1 MRIKPEALAA
11 TLSRDL
17 KHCYLISGDEPL
29 LSNEAADLIREHAHQ
44 QGFAERQV
52 FHADN
57 ISWEGFL
64 SEQQAMSLFAD
75 KRIMELRIPNSKP
88 GTEGSKAL
96 VQFAEAIPE
105 DILLIVITGKLD
117 RSQQRSKWVTALENA
132 GAHIQVWPVDQKYM
146 PGWLGQ
152 RLKAKGIQADRDAI
166 NILAERVEGN
176 LLAAQQEVEKL
187 ALLASGPVDAAQM
200 ADLVV
205 NSARYD
211 VFTLVDRALAG
222 NAAEAITN
230 LQGLKEEGTEATLV
244 LWALT
249 KEVRQLVEI
258 KQACEQGQSLDQ
270 AIRASG
276 VWQKR
281 QPLVHKAARRTET
294 VLASQLLTL
303 CKHCDQA
310 IKSNYHGDPWLK
322 MRSLVL
328 GLSGQ
333 PAVPIELEIS
343 QQAVF

>member
-1 MRIKPEALAA
+1 MRIKPESLAS
-11 TLSRDL
+11 TLSREL
-17 KHCYLISGDEPL
+17 QPCYLISGDEAL
-29 LSNEAADLIREHAHQ
+29 LANEAADLIREQARH

-52 FHADN
+52 FHADS
-57 ISWEGFL
+57 ISWDDFL
-64 SEQQAMSLFAD
+64 GEQQAMSLFAD
-75 KRIMELRIPNSKP
+75 KRILEVRIPNSKP

-96 VQFAEAIPE
+96 VQFAEAVPE
-105 DILLIVITGKLD
+105 DILLLVITGKLD
-117 RSQQRSKWVTALENA
+117 RSQQRSKWVSALENS
-132 GAHIQVWPVDQKYM
+132 GGHIQVWPVEQRHM
-146 PGWLGQ
+146 PGWLSQ
-152 RLKAKGIQADRDAI
+152 RLKAKGIEADREAVG
-166 NILAERVEGN
+166 ILAERVEGN

-187 ALLASGPVDAAQM
+187 ALLASGPVNAKEM

-211 VFTLVDRALAG
+211 VFALVDRALAG
-222 NAAEAITN
+222 NTADAITN

-258 KQACEQGQSLDQ
+258 KAACDRGQSLEQ

-281 QPLVHKAARRTET
+281 QPLVHKAARRTDPK
-294 VLASQLLTL
+294 LANQLLKQ

-310 IKSNYHGDPWLK
+310 IKSNQHGDPWLK
-322 MRSLVL
+322 MKSLVM

-333 PAVPIELEIS
+333 PAFPLALE
-343 QQAVF
+343 Q